1 MRWFGSSKYSEVKTK
16 PNLFEVNTVL
26 TKIIMPSG
34 GQTTNESVLVKWY
47 KNVGDTV
54 QKGDV
59 LFEIETDKA
68 TLPIESY
75 GGGILLVRYYQEGD
89 VVATGEVV
97 GYVGDEGEVPPENTK
112 QTPIQGKDDD
122 QPILKRESEIEKKI
136 SESEEGNGRVLAS
149 PAARYVAKKE
159 KVNIEEVANSLFKK
173 VIKREDVLNY
183 LQKSETSD
191 MEEIYFIETS
201 PMRKTIAKRM
211 TESVTKVPHFMVSIE
226 IDMTQCISLRR
237 KLNDFL
243 KDDEIKVSFNDILMK
258 CASKAIEKYPFINA
272 RYGEEK
278 ITIYKNVH
286 FGLAVS
292 VEGGLVVPVVRQTN
306 KKTILEIAREN
317 MNNIHKARNNQLQPA
332 DLTGGTITLSNLGM
346 FGIDCFTAI
355 INQPESCILA
365 VGQIA
370 EKPVSRDG
378 QITSRQMMTIT
389 ASFDHRLIDGAVG
402 ASFLKEMK
410 LLLENPELLL
420 V

>member
-1 MRWFGSSKYSEVKTK
+1 
-16 PNLFEVNTVL
+16 
-26 TKIIMPSG
+26 
-34 GQTTNESVLVKWY
+34 
-47 KNVGDTV
+47 
-54 QKGDV
+54 
-59 LFEIETDKA
+59 
-68 TLPIESY
+68 
-75 GGGILLVRYYQEGD
+75 
-89 VVATGEVV
+89 
-97 GYVGDEGEVPPENTK
+97 
-112 QTPIQGKDDD
+112 
-122 QPILKRESEIEKKI
+122 
-136 SESEEGNGRVLAS
+136 
-149 PAARYVAKKE
+149 
-159 KVNIEEVANSLFKK
+159 
-173 VIKREDVLNY
+173 
-183 LQKSETSD
+183 
-191 MEEIYFIETS
+191 
-201 PMRKTIAKRM
+201 
-211 TESVTKVPHFMVSIE
+211 
-226 IDMTQCISLRR
+226 MTQCISLRR

-370 EKPVSRDG
+370 EKPVSRNG